1 MRGTYRLPFVALIFG
16 GLWRCIALAR
26 TTKRLIVAGAALVA
40 VAVAVISFSDSGSD
54 ISDPQQL
61 VERLRAAGIEGCRT
75 DGERA
80 VACTDVLGVAY
91 FRGRLL
97 DEEMPVA
104 DAVAFA
110 CDESTIAVLFVEGQ
124 SWIGQVRAHPD
135 RGPDLAAALG
145 STQVACAAT
154 A

>member
-1 MRGTYRLPFVALIFG
+1 MA

-26 TTKRLIVAGAALVA
+26 TTKRLIVAGAALVV
-40 VAVAVISFSDSGSD
+40 VAIAVISFSDSGPD

-75 DGERA
+75 EGERA
-80 VACTDVLGVAY
+80 MACTDVVGVAY
-91 FRGRLL
+91 FRGWLL
-97 DEEMPVA
+97 EEEMPVA
-104 DAVAFA
+104 DAVARA
-110 CDESTIAVLFVEGQ
+110 CDESTIAALFVEGQ
-124 SWIGQVRAHPD
+124 SWIGQIRAHPD